1 MKTFNNLLLN
11 DVNKQ
16 SPQNMT
22 LKGIAAKPA
31 NPKRSKTSPQFVDV
45 TLLKKDHIIFYKRLS
60 TEIAYALIS
69 FSNFKKY
76 NLTNYNR
83 FFFSIYKILNKY
95 AKKSSSLK
103 SNKHI
108 TKLALLN
115 LASYNE
121 FVLSICSD
129 FNTLFFALPSNILD
143 NSKKDDIK
151 STKKFHKEALK
162 LFHLSIFNS
171 YVKLISKKN

>member
-1 MKTFNNLLLN
+1 MNSFNNLLLHDAN
-11 DVNKQ
+11 IQ

-22 LKGIAAKPA
+22 LKGTAAKPA
-31 NPKRSKTSPQFVDV
+31 NPKRSKTTLQFIDV
-45 TLLKKDHIIFYKRLS
+45 TLLKKDHIVFYKRLS

-69 FSNFKKY
+69 FSNFKKH

-83 FFFSIYKILNKY
+83 FLFFIYKILNKY
-95 AKKSSSLK
+95 SKKSSTLK

-108 TKLALLN
+108 THLALLN

-121 FVLSICSD
+121 FVLSVCND
-129 FNTLFFALPSNILD
+129 FNTLFFSLPSTIID
-143 NSKKDDIK
+143 NSKKDAIK
-151 STKKFHKEALK
+151 ATRKFHKDALK

-171 YVKLISKKN
+171 YVQLISKKN